1 MMSLEKP
8 PFSSA
13 ARVETGYLLRLVQRG
28 INLSLPFSRPMP
40 SIGVRCH
47 ELRITDR
54 NRIWRVIYRT
64 DTDAVV
70 IAEVFEKK
78 TRKTPK
84 SAIDRSRLR
93 LRMYD
98 NESS

>member
-1 MMSLEKP
+1 MASFEKPLVWLQGEIKTP

-13 ARVETGYLLRLVQRG
+13 ARIEAGY
-28 INLSLPFSRPMP
+28 
-40 SIGVRCH
+40 
-47 ELRITDR
+47 